1 MVKDRV
7 DYRMLPK
14 AKWAVKVVE
23 GRSYKDVLIGNSS
36 DVVVKPCHEAK
47 LVPEYAELESV
58 KIPKVSVLESKGLG
72 DCKPIVLSL
81 DTKEKGWLNSCLI
94 GQINAMYDVDFVQQ
108 MLLAEGFKVS
118 VGSWYGYYA
127 IITFEEEEQVDIFW
141 DLKDTVL
148 KPWFSDID
156 RVARFMEPKKL
167 RIWVCIDN
175 LPLKVWNE
183 ATLCKIGSCWGNV
196 IRLDPDTANRR
207 WLDVARILIDV
218 KCLSD
223 IPPFLHIE
231 VDGEAFCLRIGTS
244 EFEDDHR
251 WIDDE
256 NLNGCNVH
264 SSPGEYRKPCMEK
277 ELLLGPDFLENEEKQ
292 VQPVFGKDTN
302 CSASLDKSI
311 TIENKSK
318 SVARVDPKEIDK
330 VIGKLEVGHN
340 MVDGAKSKDVGC
352 ECKSGDD
359 AKLFEVQVDAAAESK
374 CLSGH
379 STSVEPILDT
389 SSGLYSIK
397 PKLITHLNWE
407 NMIALGSKSL
417 FFQNWG
423 YGFSLK
429 SLAQVSEVET
439 KSRKDSTKVV
449 VGAKAVDVSKSS
461 KKERMESFLEGQHHK
476 DDLDEAR
483 ASIEVCESLGLSFN
497 VDRDDLLRKFRE
509 LERGS

>member
-58 KIPKVSVLESKGLG
+58 KIPK
-72 DCKPIVLSL
+72 
-81 DTKEKGWLNSCLI
+81 
-94 GQINAMYDVDFVQQ
+94 
-108 MLLAEGFKVS
+108 
-118 VGSWYGYYA
+118 YA